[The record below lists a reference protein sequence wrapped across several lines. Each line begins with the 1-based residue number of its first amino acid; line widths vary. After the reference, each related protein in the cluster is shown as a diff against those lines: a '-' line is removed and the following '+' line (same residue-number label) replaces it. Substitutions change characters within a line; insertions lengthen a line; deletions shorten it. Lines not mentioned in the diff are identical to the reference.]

1 MEVLHPSNT
10 SFTIRAITIDAR
22 SSTPKL
28 EGGVAFSYT
37 SWLLHRLEFLIS
49 LIPEMTLIILFGLV
63 KDRLTMISNRVQ
75 VSMQKLL
82 SPLVTDALSTCCR
95 A

>member
-1 MEVLHPSNT
+1 MEVLHLSNT
-10 SFTIRAITIDAR
+10 SFTIRAIAIDAR
-22 SSTPKL
+22 SSTSKL
-28 EGGVAFSYT
+28 EGGVAFSDT
-37 SWLLHRLEFLIS
+37 SWLLHRLEFHIS

-63 KDRLTMISNRVQ
+63 KDRLSMISYGVQ